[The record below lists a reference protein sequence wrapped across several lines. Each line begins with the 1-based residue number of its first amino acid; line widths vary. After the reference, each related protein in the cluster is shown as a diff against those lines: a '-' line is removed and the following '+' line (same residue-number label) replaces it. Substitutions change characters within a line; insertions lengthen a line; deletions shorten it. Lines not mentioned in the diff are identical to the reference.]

1 VNSTLPLLARFH
13 FEGFFDKRSSSPRYA
28 VASQI
33 HIGSPGDVSLRI
45 RELGKGLSSLVRHGR
60 WDPGGYQFRGE
71 ILWKILV
78 EFDGCIRLV
87 AGFRESASNFRV
99 VSTRLKPPEARHD
112 LLVA

>member
-78 EFDGCIRLV
+78 ELTV
-87 AGFRESASNFRV
+87 AFASSRGSARALRTF
-99 VSTRLKPPEARHD
+99 VSSPPG
-112 LLVA
+112 